1 MLNII
6 PETNLSHEFFKL
18 PLSHHSKTP
27 HHCCGSDYN
36 NELLKTVKA
45 NFNQCDDLARIKS
58 HQMQQNYYHH
68 F

>member
-36 NELLKTVKA
+36 NELLKTV
-45 NFNQCDDLARIKS
+45 II
-58 HQMQQNYYHH
+58 
-68 F
+68 